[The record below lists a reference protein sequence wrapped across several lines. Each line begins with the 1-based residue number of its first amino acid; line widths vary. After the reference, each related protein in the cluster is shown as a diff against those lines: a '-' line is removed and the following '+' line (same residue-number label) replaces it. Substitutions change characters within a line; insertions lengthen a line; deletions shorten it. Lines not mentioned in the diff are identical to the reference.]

1 MKCPNCHTELPSGAM
16 FCRNCGCRLPLECPG
31 CHENIAA
38 DAKFC
43 KYCGTDIAGFFW
55 KAWVDEWRAKY
66 LGSSFMFGNDSIPKE
81 ADKLEDF
88 SLFWKVWVDEWRA
101 KYLGSPFMFGN
112 DSIPK
117 EADKLEEFSLL
128 ATASNLSGPASL
140 KWKPDKAEAGRIADL
155 FRRYCAERGYT
166 WEKDF

>member
-16 FCRNCGCRLPLECPG
+16 FCRNCGCRLPFECPG

-66 LGSSFMFGNDSIPKE
+66 LGS
-81 ADKLEDF
+81 
-88 SLFWKVWVDEWRA
+88 
-101 KYLGSPFMFGN
+101 PFMFGN

-117 EADKLEEFSLL
+117 EADKLVEFSLL
-128 ATASNLSGPASL
+128 ATASNLNGPGSL

-155 FRRYCAERGYT
+155 FCRYCAERGYT
-166 WEKDF
+166 WEKDS

>member
-16 FCRNCGCRLPLECPG
+16 FCRNCGCRLPFECPG

-66 LGSSFMFGNDSIPKE
+66 LGS
-81 ADKLEDF
+81 
-88 SLFWKVWVDEWRA
+88 
-101 KYLGSPFMFGN
+101 PFMFGN

-117 EADKLEEFSLL
+117 EADKLVEFSLL
-128 ATASNLSGPASL
+128 ATAFNLNGPASL

>member
-16 FCRNCGCRLPLECPG
+16 FCRNCGCRLPFECPG

-66 LGSSFMFGNDSIPKE
+66 LGS
-81 ADKLEDF
+81 
-88 SLFWKVWVDEWRA
+88 
-101 KYLGSPFMFGN
+101 PFMFGN
-112 DSIPK
+112 DSILK
-117 EADKLEEFSLL
+117 EADKLAEFSLL
-128 ATASNLSGPASL
+128 ATASNLNGPASL

>member
-16 FCRNCGCRLPLECPG
+16 FCRNCGCRLPFECPG
-31 CHENIAA
+31 CHENIAV

-66 LGSSFMFGNDSIPKE
+66 LGS
-81 ADKLEDF
+81 
-88 SLFWKVWVDEWRA
+88 
-101 KYLGSPFMFGN
+101 PFMFGN

-117 EADKLEEFSLL
+117 EADKLVEFSLL
-128 ATASNLSGPASL
+128 ATASNLNGPASL
-140 KWKPDKAEAGRIADL
+140 EWKPDKAEAGRIADL

>member
-81 ADKLEDF
+81 ADKL
-88 SLFWKVWVDEWRA
+88 V
-101 KYLGSPFMFGN
+101 
-112 DSIPK
+112 
-117 EADKLEEFSLL
+117 EFSLL
-128 ATASNLSGPASL
+128 ATASNLNGPASL

>member
-16 FCRNCGCRLPLECPG
+16 FCRNCGCRLPFECPG

-81 ADKLEDF
+81 ADKL
-88 SLFWKVWVDEWRA
+88 V
-101 KYLGSPFMFGN
+101 
-112 DSIPK
+112 
-117 EADKLEEFSLL
+117 EFSLL
-128 ATASNLSGPASL
+128 ATASNLNGPASL

-166 WEKDF
+166 WEKDS

>member
-66 LGSSFMFGNDSIPKE
+66 LGS
-81 ADKLEDF
+81 
-88 SLFWKVWVDEWRA
+88 
-101 KYLGSPFMFGN
+101 PFMFGN

-155 FRRYCAERGYT
+155 LRRYCAERGYT

>member
-55 KAWVDEWRAKY
+55 KA
-66 LGSSFMFGNDSIPKE
+66 
-81 ADKLEDF
+81 
-88 SLFWKVWVDEWRA
+88 WVDEWRA

-155 FRRYCAERGYT
+155 FRRYCAERGYA

>member
-31 CHENIAA
+31 CHENIAT

-55 KAWVDEWRAKY
+55 KAW
-66 LGSSFMFGNDSIPKE
+66 L
-81 ADKLEDF
+81 
-88 SLFWKVWVDEWRA
+88 DEWRA

-112 DSIPK
+112 DSIPKEAELEDFSLFWKIFDSIPK

>member
-66 LGSSFMFGNDSIPKE
+66 F
-81 ADKLEDF
+81 
-88 SLFWKVWVDEWRA
+88 
-101 KYLGSPFMFGN
+101 GSPFMFGN
-112 DSIPK
+112 DSPFDSITK
-117 EADKLEEFSLL
+117 WADNQEEFSLL

>member
-1 MKCPNCHTELPSGAM
+1 MKSPNCHTELPSGAM

-66 LGSSFMFGNDSIPKE
+66 LGS
-81 ADKLEDF
+81 
-88 SLFWKVWVDEWRA
+88 
-101 KYLGSPFMFGN
+101 PFMFGN

-128 ATASNLSGPASL
+128 ATASNLNGPASL
-140 KWKPDKAEAGRIADL
+140 KWKSDKAEAGRIADL
-155 FRRYCAERGYT
+155 FRRYCAERGYA

>member
-66 LGSSFMFGNDSIPKE
+66 LGS
-81 ADKLEDF
+81 
-88 SLFWKVWVDEWRA
+88 
-101 KYLGSPFMFGN
+101 PFMFGN

-117 EADKLEEFSLL
+117 EADKLVEFSLL
-128 ATASNLSGPASL
+128 ATASNLNGPASL

-155 FRRYCAERGYT
+155 FRRYCAERGYA

>member
-1 MKCPNCHTELPSGAM
+1 MKCPNCHTELPLGAM
-16 FCRNCGCRLPLECPG
+16 FCRNCGCRLPFECPG

-81 ADKLEDF
+81 AEKL
-88 SLFWKVWVDEWRA
+88 A
-101 KYLGSPFMFGN
+101 
-112 DSIPK
+112 
-117 EADKLEEFSLL
+117 EFSLL
-128 ATASNLSGPASL
+128 ATASNLNGPGSL

-166 WEKDF
+166 WEKDS

>member
-16 FCRNCGCRLPLECPG
+16 FCRNCGCRLSLECPG

-66 LGSSFMFGNDSIPKE
+66 LGS
-81 ADKLEDF
+81 
-88 SLFWKVWVDEWRA
+88 
-101 KYLGSPFMFGN
+101 PFMFGN

-117 EADKLEEFSLL
+117 EAEKLVEFSLL
-128 ATASNLSGPASL
+128 ATASTLNGPASL

>member
-16 FCRNCGCRLPLECPG
+16 FCRNCGCRLPFECPG
-31 CHENIAA
+31 CHENIAV

-66 LGSSFMFGNDSIPKE
+66 LGS
-81 ADKLEDF
+81 
-88 SLFWKVWVDEWRA
+88 
-101 KYLGSPFMFGN
+101 PFMFGN

-117 EADKLEEFSLL
+117 EADKLVEFSLL
-128 ATASNLSGPASL
+128 ATASNFNGPASL

>member
-66 LGSSFMFGNDSIPKE
+66 LGS
-81 ADKLEDF
+81 
-88 SLFWKVWVDEWRA
+88 
-101 KYLGSPFMFGN
+101 PFMFGN

-117 EADKLEEFSLL
+117 EADKLVEFSLL
-128 ATASNLSGPASL
+128 ATASNLNGPASL

>member
-16 FCRNCGCRLPLECPG
+16 FCRNCGCRLPFECPG

-66 LGSSFMFGNDSIPKE
+66 LGSPFMFGNDN
-81 ADKLEDF
+81 
-88 SLFWKVWVDEWRA
+88 
-101 KYLGSPFMFGN
+101 PFMFWN

-128 ATASNLSGPASL
+128 STASNLSGPASL

>member
-1 MKCPNCHTELPSGAM
+1 MKCPNCHTELPSEAM
-16 FCRNCGCRLPLECPG
+16 FCRNCGCRLPFECPG

-66 LGSSFMFGNDSIPKE
+66 LDSPFMFGNDSFFMFGNDSIPKE
-81 ADKLEDF
+81 ADKL
-88 SLFWKVWVDEWRA
+88 V
-101 KYLGSPFMFGN
+101 
-112 DSIPK
+112 
-117 EADKLEEFSLL
+117 EFSLL
-128 ATASNLSGPASL
+128 ATASNLNGPASL

-155 FRRYCAERGYT
+155 FRQYCAERGYT

>member
-55 KAWVDEWRAKY
+55 KAW
-66 LGSSFMFGNDSIPKE
+66 L
-81 ADKLEDF
+81 
-88 SLFWKVWVDEWRA
+88 DEWRA

-112 DSIPK
+112 DSIPKEAELEDFSLFWKVYDSIPK

>member
-16 FCRNCGCRLPLECPG
+16 FCRNCGCRLPFECPG

-66 LGSSFMFGNDSIPKE
+66 LGSPFMFGNDCIPKE
-81 ADKLEDF
+81 ADKL
-88 SLFWKVWVDEWRA
+88 V
-101 KYLGSPFMFGN
+101 
-112 DSIPK
+112 
-117 EADKLEEFSLL
+117 EFSLL
-128 ATASNLSGPASL
+128 TTASNLNGPASL

-155 FRRYCAERGYT
+155 FRRYCAERGYA

>member
-55 KAWVDEWRAKY
+55 KAW
-66 LGSSFMFGNDSIPKE
+66 L
-81 ADKLEDF
+81 
-88 SLFWKVWVDEWRA
+88 DEWRA

-112 DSIPK
+112 DSIPKEAELEDFSLFWKIYDSIPK

>member
-16 FCRNCGCRLPLECPG
+16 FCRNCGCRLPFECPG
-31 CHENIAA
+31 CHENIVA

-66 LGSSFMFGNDSIPKE
+66 LGS
-81 ADKLEDF
+81 
-88 SLFWKVWVDEWRA
+88 
-101 KYLGSPFMFGN
+101 PFMFGN

-117 EADKLEEFSLL
+117 EADKLVEFSLL
-128 ATASNLSGPASL
+128 ATASNLNGPASL

>member
-31 CHENIAA
+31 CHETIAA

-66 LGSSFMFGNDSIPKE
+66 LGS
-81 ADKLEDF
+81 
-88 SLFWKVWVDEWRA
+88 
-101 KYLGSPFMFGN
+101 PFMFGN

-117 EADKLEEFSLL
+117 EADKLVEFSLL
-128 ATASNLSGPASL
+128 ATASNLNGPASL

>member
-16 FCRNCGCRLPLECPG
+16 FCRNCGCRLPFECPG
-31 CHENIAA
+31 CHENIVA

-66 LGSSFMFGNDSIPKE
+66 LGSPFLFGNDSIPKE
-81 ADKLEDF
+81 ADKL
-88 SLFWKVWVDEWRA
+88 V
-101 KYLGSPFMFGN
+101 
-112 DSIPK
+112 
-117 EADKLEEFSLL
+117 EFSLL
-128 ATASNLSGPASL
+128 ATASNLNGPASL

>member
-55 KAWVDEWRAKY
+55 KAW
-66 LGSSFMFGNDSIPKE
+66 L
-81 ADKLEDF
+81 
-88 SLFWKVWVDEWRA
+88 DEWRA

-112 DSIPK
+112 DSIPKEAELEDFSLFWKVFDSIPK

>member
-1 MKCPNCHTELPSGAM
+1 MCQNCHTELPSGAM
-16 FCRNCGCRLPLECPG
+16 FCRNCGCRLPFECPG
-31 CHENIAA
+31 CHENIVA

-66 LGSSFMFGNDSIPKE
+66 LGS
-81 ADKLEDF
+81 
-88 SLFWKVWVDEWRA
+88 
-101 KYLGSPFMFGN
+101 PFMFGN

-117 EADKLEEFSLL
+117 EADKLVEFSLL
-128 ATASNLSGPASL
+128 ATASNLNGPASL

>member
-1 MKCPNCHTELPSGAM
+1 M
-16 FCRNCGCRLPLECPG
+16 FCRNCGCRLPFECPG

-66 LGSSFMFGNDSIPKE
+66 LGSPFMFGNDN
-81 ADKLEDF
+81 
-88 SLFWKVWVDEWRA
+88 
-101 KYLGSPFMFGN
+101 PFMFWN

>member
-66 LGSSFMFGNDSIPKE
+66 LGS
-81 ADKLEDF
+81 
-88 SLFWKVWVDEWRA
+88 
-101 KYLGSPFMFGN
+101 PFMFGN

-117 EADKLEEFSLL
+117 EADKLVEFSLL
-128 ATASNLSGPASL
+128 ATASNLNGPGSL
-140 KWKPDKAEAGRIADL
+140 KWKSDKAEAGRIADL
-155 FRRYCAERGYT
+155 FRRYCAERGYA

>member
-55 KAWVDEWRAKY
+55 KA
-66 LGSSFMFGNDSIPKE
+66 
-81 ADKLEDF
+81 
-88 SLFWKVWVDEWRA
+88 WVDEWRA

-166 WEKDF
+166 WEKGF

>member
-1 MKCPNCHTELPSGAM
+1 MKCPNCHTELPLGAM
-16 FCRNCGCRLPLECPG
+16 FCRNCGCRLPFECPG

-81 ADKLEDF
+81 AEKL
-88 SLFWKVWVDEWRA
+88 V
-101 KYLGSPFMFGN
+101 
-112 DSIPK
+112 
-117 EADKLEEFSLL
+117 EFSLL
-128 ATASNLSGPASL
+128 ATASNLNGPASL

-166 WEKDF
+166 WEKDS

>member
-16 FCRNCGCRLPLECPG
+16 FCRNCGCRLPFECPG

-66 LGSSFMFGNDSIPKE
+66 LGS
-81 ADKLEDF
+81 
-88 SLFWKVWVDEWRA
+88 
-101 KYLGSPFMFGN
+101 PFMFGN

-117 EADKLEEFSLL
+117 EADKLVEFSLL
-128 ATASNLSGPASL
+128 ATASNLNGPASL

-155 FRRYCAERGYT
+155 FRRYCAERGYA

>member
-16 FCRNCGCRLPLECPG
+16 FCRNCGCRLPFECPG

-66 LGSSFMFGNDSIPKE
+66 LGS
-81 ADKLEDF
+81 
-88 SLFWKVWVDEWRA
+88 
-101 KYLGSPFMFGN
+101 PFMFGN

-117 EADKLEEFSLL
+117 EADKLVEFSLL
-128 ATASNLSGPASL
+128 TTASNLNGPASL

>member
-16 FCRNCGCRLPLECPG
+16 FCRNCGCRLPFECPG
-31 CHENIAA
+31 CHENIVA

-66 LGSSFMFGNDSIPKE
+66 LGS
-81 ADKLEDF
+81 
-88 SLFWKVWVDEWRA
+88 
-101 KYLGSPFMFGN
+101 PFMFGN

-117 EADKLEEFSLL
+117 EADKLVEFSLL
-128 ATASNLSGPASL
+128 ATASNLNGPASL

-155 FRRYCAERGYT
+155 FRRYCSERGYT

>member
-66 LGSSFMFGNDSIPKE
+66 LGS
-81 ADKLEDF
+81 
-88 SLFWKVWVDEWRA
+88 
-101 KYLGSPFMFGN
+101 PFMFGN

-128 ATASNLSGPASL
+128 ATASTLSGPASL

-155 FRRYCAERGYT
+155 FRRYCAERGYA

>member
-66 LGSSFMFGNDSIPKE
+66 LGS
-81 ADKLEDF
+81 
-88 SLFWKVWVDEWRA
+88 
-101 KYLGSPFMFGN
+101 PFMFGN

-128 ATASNLSGPASL
+128 ATASTLSGPASL

>member
-16 FCRNCGCRLPLECPG
+16 FCRNCGCRLPFECPG

-66 LGSSFMFGNDSIPKE
+66 LGS
-81 ADKLEDF
+81 
-88 SLFWKVWVDEWRA
+88 
-101 KYLGSPFMFGN
+101 PFMFGN

-117 EADKLEEFSLL
+117 EADKLVEFSLL
-128 ATASNLSGPASL
+128 ATASNLNGPASL

>member
-55 KAWVDEWRAKY
+55 KAWVDEW
-66 LGSSFMFGNDSIPKE
+66 S
-81 ADKLEDF
+81 
-88 SLFWKVWVDEWRA
+88 A

-117 EADKLEEFSLL
+117 EADKLVEFSLL
-128 ATASNLSGPASL
+128 ATASNLNGPASL

>member
-16 FCRNCGCRLPLECPG
+16 FCRNCGCRLPFECPG

-66 LGSSFMFGNDSIPKE
+66 LGS
-81 ADKLEDF
+81 
-88 SLFWKVWVDEWRA
+88 
-101 KYLGSPFMFGN
+101 PFMFGN

-117 EADKLEEFSLL
+117 EADKLVEFSLL
-128 ATASNLSGPASL
+128 ATASNLNGPASL

-166 WEKDF
+166 WEKDS

>member
-16 FCRNCGCRLPLECPG
+16 FCRNCGCRLPFECPG

-55 KAWVDEWRAKY
+55 KA
-66 LGSSFMFGNDSIPKE
+66 
-81 ADKLEDF
+81 
-88 SLFWKVWVDEWRA
+88 WVDEWRA

-166 WEKDF
+166 WEKGF